1 MRPPV
6 ALLAAVLALALPVLP
21 VQAQNAPGGPPGA
34 LAAAGP
40 VVVVGAIGRPVWGVG
55 YPLAEWESFFRH
67 GHGTIVGLLSQ
78 DSVGLGLGHRFEDY
92 RNQSTGRAVSFT
104 IGPCLT
110 VPLGEGG
117 LRAGRVGV
125 FALIALRPKEGK
137 K

>member
-1 MRPPV
+1 MSRLGGPY
-6 ALLAAVLALALPVLP
+6 AAVLALTLAALPAE
-21 VQAQNAPGGPPGA
+21 AQKPPDGLPGA

-40 VVVVGAIGRPVWGVG
+40 AIVVGAGGRPVWGVG
-55 YPLAEWESFFRH
+55 YPLAEWGSVFRH

-137 K
+137 